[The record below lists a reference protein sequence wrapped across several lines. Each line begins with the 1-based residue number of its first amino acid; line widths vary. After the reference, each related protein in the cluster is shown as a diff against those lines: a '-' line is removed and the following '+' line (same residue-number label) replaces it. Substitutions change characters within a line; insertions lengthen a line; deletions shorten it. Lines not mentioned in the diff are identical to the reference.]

1 MSGPAVPT
9 PIPGHRDRESLLSAC
24 NSADGELHAIASSFD
39 FLLCVSPTNTRDAM
53 MEFLSAKGKAAPRL
67 EYRELDFDPVELQKR
82 IDEVELAHL
91 HEPLV
96 EGLLIEKRRELH
108 LQLDLICAR
117 GTDEFRSLSER
128 LYGGVSD
135 DLLAHAQALLG
146 FARPHRP
153 RARVVDAEELAR
165 RSKQLIALYAREDP
179 AFRPV
184 VEIRDDVGGL
194 MVSYPKLMIPAGAR
208 VSERRVDPLLSHEV
222 SVHLLTGH
230 NGASQGLSLFATGL
244 AGYEEIQEGLGV
256 FAEWAVGGLDFPR
269 IRLIAGRVVAVHAM
283 LAGADFVECFRLL
296 HEHHDIRPQR
306 AFTITARA
314 YRSGG
319 LAKDAIYLRGF
330 YRVMEWIA
338 DGGSLDPFWRAK
350 IAPLHIPILDQL
362 AEQGL
367 VHEAVLTPEFLDRP
381 EAQKRIADY
390 RANPRP
396 DLLIEAE

>member
-1 MSGPAVPT
+1 MNELAKPT
-9 PIPGHRDRESLLSAC
+9 SIPGHRDRESLLNAC
-24 NSADGELHAIASSFD
+24 NRADGQLHAIASSFD
-39 FLLCVSPTNTRDAM
+39 FLLCISPTNSREAM
-53 MEFLSAKGKAAPRL
+53 LEFLSGKGRSAPHF
-67 EYRELDFDPVELQKR
+67 EYRQLDFDPAELQERIDDVELG
-82 IDEVELAHL
+82 HL
-91 HEPLV
+91 HEPLI
-96 EGLLIEKRRELH
+96 EGLLIEKRRELY

-117 GTDEFRSLSER
+117 GTDDFRHLSER
-128 LYGGVSD
+128 LYGSVSD
-135 DLLAHAQALLG
+135 ELLATAQALLS

-153 RARVVDAEELAR
+153 RARVVDSEELAR

-208 VSERRVDPLLSHEV
+208 VSERRVDPLLCHEV

-283 LAGADFVECFRLL
+283 LGGADFVECFRLL
-296 HEHHDIRPQR
+296 HDHYEIRPQR
-306 AFTITARA
+306 AFTITART

-338 DGGSLDPFWRAK
+338 DGGALDPFWRAK
-350 IAPLHIPILDQL
+350 IAPLHVPILDQL

-381 EAQKRIADY
+381 EAQKRIAEY

>member
-1 MSGPAVPT
+1 MNGLATPT
-9 PIPGHRDRESLLSAC
+9 PIPGHRDRAALLSAC
-24 NSADGELHAIASSFD
+24 NSADSQLHAIASSFD
-39 FLLCVSPTNTRDAM
+39 FLLCISPTNSREAM
-53 MEFLSAKGKAAPRL
+53 LEFLSGKGRTAPHF
-67 EYRELDFDPVELQKR
+67 EYRKLDFDPAELQNR
-82 IDEVELAHL
+82 IEEVELSHL
-91 HEPLV
+91 HEPLI

-117 GTDEFRSLSER
+117 GTDDFRHLSER
-128 LYGGVSD
+128 LYGSVSD
-135 DLLAHAQALLG
+135 ELLATAKALLG

-165 RSKQLIALYAREDP
+165 RARQLIALYAREDR

-194 MVSYPKLMIPAGAR
+194 LVTYPKLMIPAGAR
-208 VSERRVDPLLSHEV
+208 VSERRVDPLLCHEV

-283 LAGADFVECFRLL
+283 LGGADFVECFRLL
-296 HEHHDIRPQR
+296 HEHYEIRPQR
-306 AFTITARA
+306 AFTITART

-338 DGGSLDPFWRAK
+338 DGGALDPFWRAK
-350 IAPLHIPILDQL
+350 IAPLHIPVLDQL